1 MDMNRIRAI
10 GIPVAA
16 GLVAWAT
23 AASAVEPAIGFSSQM
38 VLQQGMPLPIWG
50 TATPGERVQV
60 RFAAARA
67 EAMTDPTG
75 RWQAVLPPQ
84 EASREPQSL
93 VIAGAHDRV
102 VLEDVLVGE
111 VWLCAGQ
118 SNMLLPLT
126 RAADA
131 PREIAAADRPDLRLF
146 RFEAA
151 AGGDRGAYRQDQLAA
166 LEPGRFGHGSW
177 QRCTPR
183 TAAGFSAVGYFFA
196 ATLATLLDVPVGIV
210 CVAVGGTPAEAWVSR
225 EALAANPATLPLV
238 TGDWLSNP
246 AVDRWCVERA
256 RDNLSWSLTGRAQV
270 PRDALGPAHPFKP
283 GFMWEAGIAPL
294 APLAIR
300 GVCWY
305 QGESNA
311 ESAERVAQH
320 EAIFPVLVAD
330 WRRAWGRELPF
341 GIVQLPG
348 MNRPHWPAFRDS
360 QRRLAEKIPRTGL
373 VVTIDLG
380 DPREV
385 HPADKRQVGERLA
398 AWALAEVSGRHGL
411 GTGPLPAAATRD
423 PDGAVRVAFAGTGGG
438 LATRDGA
445 APVLVEVAGSDGVFQ
460 PAAARIEGD
469 SLVVRS
475 AGVPPPGGIH
485 LIRHAWRPFPDPRVN
500 LTGKTGVPATPFE
513 IEVE

>member
-1 MDMNRIRAI
+1 MVMNRMRAPEI
-10 GIPVAA
+10 LVTV

-23 AASAVEPAIGFSSQM
+23 AATAIEPAIGFSSQM

-50 TATPGERVQV
+50 TATPGEQV
-60 RFAAARA
+60 EVEFAGSRA
-67 EAMTDPTG
+67 EATADPAG
-75 RWQAVLPPQ
+75 RWQATLPSQ
-84 EASREPQSL
+84 EASRVPRRL
-93 VIAGAHDRV
+93 VITGQHDRAT
-102 VLEDVLVGE
+102 LEDVVVGE

-126 RAADA
+126 RASDA
-131 PREIAAADRPDLRLF
+131 PREIATADRPDLRLF

-151 AGGDRGAYRQDQLAA
+151 AGGDRGAYTQEQLAA

-183 TAAGFSAVGYFFA
+183 TAAGFSAVGYFFG
-196 ATLATLLDVPVGIV
+196 ATLATALDVPVGII
-210 CVAVGGTPAEAWVSR
+210 CVAVGGTPAEAWVRR
-225 EALAANPATLPLV
+225 EALAANPATRSLV
-238 TGDWLSNP
+238 AGDWLSNP

-256 RDNLSWSLTGRAQV
+256 RDNLSRALAGRAPV

-283 GFMWEAGIAPL
+283 GFMWETGIAPL

-320 EAIFPVLVAD
+320 AAIFPVLVAD

-360 QRRLAEKIPRTGL
+360 QRRMAGTIPSTGL
-373 VVTIDLG
+373 VTTIDLG
-380 DPREV
+380 DPRDV
-385 HPADKRQVGERLA
+385 HPADKRPVGERLA
-398 AWALAEVSGRHGL
+398 AWALADVSGRDGL
-411 GTGPLPAAATRD
+411 GTGPLPGAVTRD
-423 PDGAVRVAFAGTGGG
+423 PDGGVRIAFQATGGG

-469 SLVVRS
+469 LLVVRS
-475 AGVPPPGGIH
+475 AGAPPPGGIRT
-485 LIRHAWRPFPDPRVN
+485 IRHAWRPFPEPRAN
-500 LTGKTGVPATPFE
+500 LTGKTGLPMTPFE